1 MQKYWIYRWTL
12 SERREEILKE
22 KAMDFEIPENLRMM
36 QETIRRFVNQ
46 DLEPIAQQ
54 VEDEDHIPEEIVQK
68 MRELG
73 LFGLSIPQEYGGLGL
88 GTLGECLVYEELT
101 KTNAAFRSRIGTS
114 NGIGSMGILFDGTEE
129 QKKRYLPKIASGE
142 WTACFALSEP
152 EAGSDA
158 GNVKTLA
165 ERDEDA
171 FVINGLKHFI
181 TNGDV
186 ADVATVITLTDKEK
200 RARGGITAF
209 VVEKGTP
216 GFYVG
221 TIERK
226 MGLRGSHTSELIF
239 DNCRVSVGN
248 VIGGEP
254 MIGQGFKTAMRVLDK
269 GRLTMGACSLGAA
282 QKLLELCTAYSK
294 ERFQF
299 GKPIAKFQSVGNM
312 LADMATEIYAARQ
325 MLYHAS
331 WLRDKGKQVIKE
343 ASMVKL
349 FCTEMACRV
358 ADKAVQIFG
367 GMGYMKDFPVE
378 RFYRDLRLYPI
389 YEGTSEIQRLVI
401 ARELTRD

>member
-1 MQKYWIYRWTL
+1 
-12 SERREEILKE
+12 
-22 KAMDFEIPENLRMM
+22 MDFQIPENLRMM
-36 QETIRRFVNQ
+36 QDTIRRFVNQ
-46 DLEPIAQQ
+46 DLEPISQK

-73 LFGLSIPQEYGGLGL
+73 LFGLSIPEDYGGLGL

-129 QKKRYLPKIASGE
+129 QKEKYLPRIASGE

-158 GNVKTLA
+158 GNIQTTA
-165 ERDEDA
+165 ERDGGH
-171 FVINGLKHFI
+171 FVLNGLKHFI

-186 ADVATVITLTDKEK
+186 ADVATALAVTDKKK
-200 RARGGITAF
+200 RTRGGISAF

-226 MGLRGSHTSELIF
+226 MGLRGSHTCELIF
-239 DNCRVSVGN
+239 DNCRVPVEN

-254 MIGQGFKTAMRVLDK
+254 MIGHGFKTAMRVLDK
-269 GRLTMGACSLGAA
+269 GRMTMGACALGAA
-282 QKLLELCTAYSK
+282 QKLLDLSVSYAK
-294 ERFQF
+294 ERVQF
-299 GKPIAKFQSVGNM
+299 GKPIAQFQSVQNM
-312 LADMATEIYAARQ
+312 LADMATEIYASRQ
-325 MLYHAS
+325 MLYHAA
-331 WLRDKGKQVIKE
+331 WLRDQGKKVVKE

-349 FCTEMACRV
+349 FCTEMASRV
-358 ADKAVQIFG
+358 ADRAVQIFG

-378 RFYRDLRLYPI
+378 RFYRDLRLYRI
-389 YEGTSEIQRLVI
+389 YEGTSEIQRMVI

>member
-1 MQKYWIYRWTL
+1 
-12 SERREEILKE
+12 
-22 KAMDFEIPENLRMM
+22 MDFEIPENLRIM
-36 QETIRRFVNQ
+36 QDTIRRFVNQ
-46 DLEPIAQQ
+46 DLEPISQK
-54 VEDEDHIPEEIVQK
+54 VEEEDHIPEEIVQQ

-73 LFGLSIPQEYGGLGL
+73 LFGLSIPEEYGGLGI
-88 GTLGECLVYEELT
+88 GTLGECLVYEELS

-129 QKKRYLPKIASGE
+129 QKQKYLPKIASGE
-142 WTACFALSEP
+142 WTSCFALSEP

-158 GNVKTLA
+158 GNVKTTA
-165 ERDEDA
+165 DRDGDS
-171 FVINGLKHFI
+171 FVLNGLKHFI

-186 ADVATVITLTDKEK
+186 ADIATVIALTDKEK
-200 RARGGITAF
+200 RTRGGITAF

-216 GFYVG
+216 GFSVG

-226 MGLRGSHTSELIF
+226 MGLRGSHTCELIF
-239 DNCRVSVGN
+239 DNCRVPVAQ

-254 MIGQGFKTAMRVLDK
+254 LIGQGFKTAMSVLDK
-269 GRLTMGACSLGAA
+269 GRLTMGACALGAA
-282 QKLLELCTAYSK
+282 QKLLDLSTEYA
-294 ERFQF
+294 RQRVQF
-299 GKPIAKFQSVGNM
+299 GKPIAQFQSVGNM

-331 WLRDKGKQVIKE
+331 WLRDQGKKVIKE

-358 ADKAVQIFG
+358 AYNAVQIFG
-367 GMGYMKDFPVE
+367 GTGYMKDFPVE
-378 RFYRDLRLYPI
+378 RFYRDLRLYTI

-401 ARELTRD
+401 ARELTKD